1 MARDAHESAAVSTA
15 APNSDRHFA
24 VEFHEHPCVACRL
37 LAPLVR
43 ETVPSPEFM
52 GITLFG
58 ANFDPGKLLE
68 RPLGFT
74 QQNATTAA
82 QPRDKPNS
90 SNTDTLGS
98 VVGNVRTISAS
109 AH

>member
-1 MARDAHESAAVSTA
+1 
-15 APNSDRHFA
+15 
-24 VEFHEHPCVACRL
+24 
-37 LAPLVR
+37 
-43 ETVPSPEFM
+43 M